1 MGEWQRFLL
10 VMEED
15 AGRQSSNGQW
25 KSSGGKGMRQRHRLV
40 VHRWECGEGSVCFQF
55 FKLK

>member
-25 KSSGGKGMRQRHRLV
+25 KSSGGKGMRQRHRLI
-40 VHRWECGEGSVCFQF
+40 VHRWECGEGSVCFHF
-55 FKLK
+55 LN